1 MTTLISSNR
10 AAAVEGDAPATTA
23 HAPFLPTL
31 VTFVATALLATGQLY
46 GVIPLLGAMGREWH
60 APASALTWMASAFG
74 FGYAAGFLVFGPLS
88 DRFGRRRIIVTGIA
102 ATAVTTALVGL
113 ASGLGAALALRVLQG
128 ATTAAFA
135 PVAFTYIAERA
146 EQRHRAT
153 LLSAVIG
160 AFLASAVF
168 GQLAAQGIAAV
179 AGWRAVFAVFA
190 VAFAL
195 VAAALR
201 KVMLPGR
208 PGTAGSPLDAYRAMP
223 GLLAHR
229 RLIPLYLATPVVLG
243 SFVALYTGLALTGAA
258 GGAAALLTLRAA
270 ALPAILAIPFVTPAL
285 QRFAGAHR
293 ATGALTLT
301 AVAAALIGFTHP
313 GTLGLAIL
321 LNAFVAG
328 VGLTAPAL
336 IETIGGHAGPA
347 RGTAV
352 SLFTFILFVGASVG
366 PQVAGA
372 LSAHGLPALAY
383 VLGALL
389 ALGATLT
396 LAARR

>member
-1 MTTLISSNR
+1 MTTMIFSGR
-10 AAAVEGDAPATTA
+10 APAVSATEAKPA
-23 HAPFLPTL
+23 HAPFAATL

-88 DRFGRRRIIVTGIA
+88 GRFGRRRTIVTGIS
-102 ATAVTTALVGL
+102 ATAVTTALVAL
-113 ASGLGAALALRVLQG
+113 APGLGAAIALRVLQG
-128 ATTAAFA
+128 VTTAAFA

-146 EQRHRAT
+146 EPRHRPT

-168 GQLAAQGIAAV
+168 GQLAAQGIATV

-201 KVMLPGR
+201 RVMLPGG
-208 PGTAGSPLDAYRAMP
+208 PGAAASPLDAYRAMP
-223 GLLAHR
+223 GLLADR
-229 RLIPLYLATPVVLG
+229 RLVPLYLATPVVLG

-285 QRFAGAHR
+285 QRVPGARR
-293 ATGALTLT
+293 ATGALTLS
-301 AVAAALIGFTHP
+301 VLSAALIGLAHP

-321 LNAFVAG
+321 LNVFVAG
-328 VGLTAPAL
+328 IGLTAPAL
-336 IETIGGHAGPA
+336 IETIGGRAGAA

-372 LSAHGLPALAY
+372 LSAHGLPTLAY
-383 VLGALL
+383 VLAALL
-389 ALGATLT
+389 AAGAALTLT
-396 LAARR
+396 ARR